1 MSKTTENIEQ
11 MLQYLDLHMMSTT
24 LDSIV
29 RSSRFQDMDV
39 IEILQEMVA
48 SEFDAKNAKS
58 TKALL
63 RLARLAS
70 SQAGLDK
77 ADYHPKRELN
87 QSFLKQLKSCE
98 YIADRKNI
106 YILGY
111 SGSGKSFFAQALGIE
126 ACSKQYRT
134 KYLRDTQG
142 FIEDLELL
150 KSSDPKKFKRRFSY
164 YCRIQVLI
172 LDDFLLMK
180 VSNDTQLAILFNLI
194 KEREGLKTTIVCSQ
208 FFPEGWQDQ
217 LGGTSALA
225 EAITRRIVDNGY
237 LLFIAAGPN
246 GK

>member
-11 MLQYLDLHMMSTT
+11 MLQYLDLHMMATT

-58 TKALL
+58 TRALL

-70 SQAGLDK
+70 SQADLDK

-111 SGSGKSFFAQALGIE
+111 SGSGKSYFAQALGIE

-208 FFPEGWQDQ
+208 FFPEGMHDQ

-225 EAITRRIVDNGY
+225 EAITRRNVDNGY